1 MPDLIRGFFLRRS
14 FAFSEVS
21 CFTSHLRTNI
31 FKFLSL
37 SLFSCVLIVIDE
49 TLSHNVQRKST
60 ATVNYF
66 ALLSRTTY
74 DYLERTFIGI
84 KLKRFRNKL
93 LRFQVGKRQ
102 KRNIKCWSTLVDI
115 QINGKL
121 FWEFHPDNLKNN
133 PNEILTNVDGYLII
147 NPGG

>member
-1 MPDLIRGFFLRRS
+1 M
-14 FAFSEVS
+14 
-21 CFTSHLRTNI
+21 
-31 FKFLSL
+31 
-37 SLFSCVLIVIDE
+37 
-49 TLSHNVQRKST
+49 
-60 ATVNYF
+60 NYF

-133 PNEILTNVDGYLII
+133 PNEILTNVDGYPII
-147 NPGG
+147 NPGGAATGKFAVREYFSLRIRQDLVDDSWLLFQVYHFNFQTGHSS